1 MFYII
6 IITLG
11 VFPVVI
17 DVLDNVLVKC
27 GCSSLVE
34 LLVGE
39 TESSIKQSPYLP
51 LSDDNED
58 ENFITDDPLLDK
70 TFDDCHSQKE
80 DKGDTNGLT
89 VDKEQESRTT
99 LSGTQLQDKEL
110 LFQLGI
116 LKYMFSI
123 FKTRLTKDQWLEHPT
138 EQYALV
144 WCLRSLK
151 VIHGNH
157 NNY

>member
-1 MFYII
+1 M
-6 IITLG
+6 
-11 VFPVVI
+11 
-17 DVLDNVLVKC
+17 KC
-27 GCSSLVE
+27 GCSSVVE

-58 ENFITDDPLLDK
+58 EHFITDDPLLDK
-70 TFDDCHSQKE
+70 TVDDCHSQKE
-80 DKGDTNGLT
+80 DKGGTDDFPVN
-89 VDKEQESRTT
+89 KEQECRTT
-99 LSGTQLQDKEL
+99 LSGMQLQGKEL

-123 FKTRLTKDQWLEHPT
+123 FKTRLTKDQWLEYPT

-144 WCLRSLK
+144 WCLQSLK
-151 VIHGNH
+151 VICRNH

>member
-1 MFYII
+1 M
-6 IITLG
+6 
-11 VFPVVI
+11 
-17 DVLDNVLVKC
+17 LDNVLVKS
-27 GCSSLVE
+27 GCISMVE

-39 TESSIKQSPYLP
+39 VEPTIKQSPYL
-51 LSDDNED
+51 LLTDGDEED
-58 ENFITDDPLLDK
+58 FVTDDPLLDK
-70 TFDDCHSQKE
+70 NFDDHQLQKE
-80 DKGDTNGLT
+80 DKADDDLA
-89 VDKEQESRTT
+89 VDKEQENSST
-99 LSGTQLQDKEL
+99 LVDGIQSQRKQL

-123 FKTRLTKDQWLEHPT
+123 FKKTLTKDKWLQYPT

-151 VIHGNH
+151 VIHRNQ